1 MRYVDIYVFGGFIED
16 SGIGYWQTLLRYG
29 KREKYI
35 SGRIAGWN
43 SIRCTMVAIAEGLKA
58 LKEPCNVTVYT
69 QCDFIP
75 KTFEVGWKR
84 KSNLDLWMVI
94 DDSAA
99 VHTVQY
105 RWYQKIKS
113 VFRDYFRRME
123 EVNENGSTASGDNS
137 GRTH

>member
-1 MRYVDIYVFGGFIED
+1 MRYVDIYVFGGFVED
-16 SGIGYWQTLLRYG
+16 SGTGYWQALLKYG
-29 KREKYI
+29 KHEKYI

-43 SIRCTMVAIAEGLKA
+43 SIRCTMAAIAEGLKA

-75 KTFEVGWKR
+75 KTFEIGWKR

-94 DDSAA
+94 DDSSA

-105 RWYQKIKS
+105 KWFKGIRA
-113 VFRDYFRRME
+113 VFGDYFRRSK
-123 EVNENGSTASGDNS
+123 EVSKSGSITSGDN
-137 GRTH
+137 GG